1 MVATIADTAHPG
13 THEQDWPQ
21 RAWALAL
28 LGALVALAIYFIL
41 KEPKPHQWSEDASRI
56 ALATLLSTAGIGFA
70 FVVERGKIAGS
81 AVFALVAGLV
91 VASVLYWSGDFR
103 SWEPWRLVSALLAVS
118 IAAPLFQG
126 HRDGLRDGGEHRWA
140 IPYVETHNRAW
151 VNVCLWFAAW
161 AFVGIVFLLSWL
173 LAALFKLIG
182 IVLLEELLREG
193 WFWMMLFGAAFG
205 GAVGMLRD
213 KERIVGTV
221 QKVVMIVLSA
231 LAPVLAAGLTIFLA
245 ALLFTGL
252 DTLWGSTK
260 ATTPILLSCII
271 GALILANAILKD
283 RVEDESTLAP
293 LRWSALALCVSILPL
308 GAIALV
314 STHLRIGQYGY
325 TPDRLWAFTFTLIA
339 CAYGLAYL
347 VAIVRGR
354 RGGWTGHVRAANLAL
369 ALGLCGLAFL
379 LSTPLISFGAISARD
394 QVSRLESGKIAP
406 EKFDYAAMRFDYGP
420 AGVEGLRRL
429 AKEGK
434 KPAIRIAAGKALKA
448 DNRYAVAEDQ
458 RKAEEASYIVVY
470 PKGAVLPPDLR
481 ERLTEYDACS
491 GERPCNV
498 IFQPEAGEAIVIGRY
513 DTQRIIKGKGGWGQS
528 AAKAAADAINV
539 AATEENDV
547 KARNA
552 AFAAGKV
559 EIRTVQQRQV
569 FIDGKPVGQPF
580 E

>member
-1 MVATIADTAHPG
+1 MVAPIADTAHPG
-13 THEQDWPQ
+13 PHEEDWPQ

-28 LGALVALAIYFIL
+28 LGALVALAIYQIL
-41 KEPKPHQWSEDASRI
+41 HTGSPHRWSEDASRI

-126 HRDGLRDGGEHRWA
+126 HRDGLRDGGERRWA

-182 IVLLEELLREG
+182 IGLLEGLLREG
-193 WFWMMLFGAAFG
+193 WFWMMLAGAAFG

-252 DTLWGSTK
+252 DTLWESTK

-283 RVEDESTLAP
+283 RVEDESTLVP

-325 TPDRLWAFTFTLIA
+325 TPDRLWALTFTLIA
-339 CAYGLAYL
+339 CVYGLAYL
-347 VAIVRGR
+347 VAVLRGR
-354 RGGWTGHVRAANLAL
+354 RGGWTGHIRAMNLAL

-394 QVSRLESGKIAP
+394 QVARLESGTVKP
-406 EKFDYAAMRFDYGP
+406 EQFDYAAMRFDYGP
-420 AGVEGLRRL
+420 AGVEGLKRL

-434 KPAIRIAAGKALKA
+434 TADIRTAAANAMKAT
-448 DNRYAVAEDQ
+448 NRYAVIEDQ
-458 RKAEEASYIVVY
+458 RKAEDASNIVVY
-470 PKGAVLPPDLR
+470 PKGAVLPAALR
-481 ERLTEYDACS
+481 ERLTEYDACM
-491 GERPCNV
+491 GQKPCNV
-498 IFQPEAGEAIVIGRY
+498 IFRPDTDEALVVRSY
-513 DTQRIIKGKGGWGQS
+513 NTQRIVKGKGDWNQS
-528 AAKAAADAINV
+528 NAETASKAIEV
-539 AATEENDV
+539 AATKDSEI
-547 KARNA
+547 KSRNA